1 MSEFTDEDYDR
12 AVGLLWTNSFAC
24 KDSNGQAIFPVFS
37 IISHSCLPNSN
48 PVLLQKNQLALE
60 AKHNIA
66 KGDEISISYISIIQV
81 SLNLKFILDLM
92 LSKKYLVGLTFRYVC
107 LFPTKRKIKKE
118 KDILF
123 GLLFLSFMDYLL
135 FWYDFAIL
143 NYFTKRQIFPYTKG
157 LCLEKW
163 LDISHSDIHI

>member
-81 SLNLKFILDLM
+81 SIKLKH
-92 LSKKYLVGLTFRYVC
+92 SLT
-107 LFPTKRKIKKE
+107 
-118 KDILF
+118 
-123 GLLFLSFMDYLL
+123 
-135 FWYDFAIL
+135 
-143 NYFTKRQIFPYTKG
+143 
-157 LCLEKW
+157 
-163 LDISHSDIHI
+163 

>member
-81 SLNLKFILDLM
+81 SIKLKHSLTWWYL
-92 LSKKYLVGLTFRYVC
+92 KKYLVGLTFRYVC
-107 LFPTKRKIKKE
+107 RSEKSRKE
-118 KDILF
+118 DILF
-123 GLLFLSFMDYLL
+123 VYFFISFMDYFILVWFYKKAL
-135 FWYDFAIL
+135 FICCTYVL
-143 NYFTKRQIFPYTKG
+143 KG
-157 LCLEKW
+157 YV
-163 LDISHSDIHI
+163 

>member
-81 SLNLKFILDLM
+81 SINLKFIFDLM
-92 LSKKYLVGLTFRYVC
+92 LSKNYPLGLTFRYVC
-107 LFPTKRKIKKE
+107 RSEKSRKE
-118 KDILF
+118 RHSF
-123 GLLFLSFMDYLL
+123 WLLFLSFMDYFL
-135 FWYDFAIL
+135 FFYDVAIL
-143 NYFTKRQIFPYTKG
+143 NYFTKWHFFPCYTY
-157 LCLEKW
+157 
-163 LDISHSDIHI
+163 IHMY